1 MASIKR
7 SLGDIMDSVIGDV
20 SAVVRGHIEL
30 AKSELRAG
38 VKSAAASFAAF
49 TIALVMV
56 NLAVILAFIAA
67 AYGLAETGLPLW
79 ACFLIVAGALLVCAV
94 LTVLL
99 ALRMVKRIA
108 RSKRAATQMDQTVD
122 ALRKVAR
129 GATK

>member
-1 MASIKR
+1 
-7 SLGDIMDSVIGDV
+7 
-20 SAVVRGHIEL
+20 
-30 AKSELRAG
+30 
-38 VKSAAASFAAF
+38 
-49 TIALVMV
+49 
-56 NLAVILAFIAA
+56 
-67 AYGLAETGLPLW
+67 
-79 ACFLIVAGALLVCAV
+79 LIVAGALLVCAV